1 MYLLDTNIILE
12 FLLNQEKADEV
23 EKFLR
28 NIPLETLHLSEFSLY
43 SIGIILLHRG
53 MAEIFPRMIDD
64 LLVSGGI
71 QLVRLGLWDMPNLVQ
86 IAQRFNLDF
95 DDAYQYIVAEKY
107 ELTIVSF
114 DGDFDRTE
122 LGRKTPTE
130 ILIELSEN
138 VPNLEIQNQ

>member
-53 MAEIFPRMIDD
+53 MAEIFSRMIDD